1 MIVGLCRY
9 AGLRCPS
16 EVGVITW
23 GDVNWEKG
31 RLTVLSKKTEHHGGD
46 HAVRVVPIQPAL
58 NEILREAFEQAS
70 EGATLVAP
78 KAAGGGLNLRTTF
91 MKIVARAGCKTWPR
105 LFQNLR
111 ASCETDWVEKHPA
124 HECAAWLGHSP
135 AIAAAHYLQARNHH
149 FEAVVNAGRK
159 SDAESDAAT
168 AQNPTQQASAR
179 RRKESQDGVE
189 TTRLPGVITVLPE
202 RAGVVH
208 KRIVGRDGPRL
219 VERLP
224 TPSPPFSVCLCRH
237 YSYSRGALVV
247 GSSPRF

>member
-1 MIVGLCRY
+1 M
-9 AGLRCPS
+9 S
-16 EVGVITW
+16 
-23 GDVNWEKG
+23 
-31 RLTVLSKKTEHHGGD
+31 
-46 HAVRVVPIQPAL
+46 
-58 NEILREAFEQAS
+58 
-70 EGATLVAP
+70 

-91 MKIVARAGCKTWPR
+91 TKIVARAGCKPWLR

-179 RRKESQDGVE
+179 RRNESQDGVE
-189 TTRLPGVITVLPE
+189 TTRLPGIITVLPE

-208 KRIVGRDGPRL
+208 KRIVGRRGPS
-219 VERLP
+219 EKTFAAP
-224 TPSPPFSVCLCRH
+224 EPARH
-237 YSYSRGALVV
+237 QKSNAL
-247 GSSPRF
+247 